1 MATLEAQAP
10 QTETEERYTGPVA
23 RPDGTLP
30 NAVDMVRGLN
40 EVFSTGEE
48 GEVSFVRGILRCL
61 GHCAIGTPEEEL
73 PDDADL
79 PPVNPWKLMAS
90 VSKAVVSKDRRR
102 EMFGRIKEGM
112 SIGDSLGLLAVLSI
126 YDAGKHS
133 GMSKEEARS
142 NAWGWYGK
150 SAGDNKK

>member
-1 MATLEAQAP
+1 MPTLEAPAP
-10 QTETEERYTGPVA
+10 PTETEARYTGPVA

-48 GEVSFVRGILRCL
+48 GEVSFVRGALRCL
-61 GHCAIGTPEEEL
+61 GHCAIGTPEEEM
-73 PDDADL
+73 PDDADI

-90 VSKAVVSKDRRR
+90 VSKAIVSKDRRR
-102 EMFGRIKEGM
+102 EMMGRIKEGM
-112 SIGDSLGLLAVLSI
+112 SIGDGLGLLAVLSI

-133 GMSKEEARS
+133 GMSKDEARS
-142 NAWGWYGK
+142 NAWGWYGM

>member
-10 QTETEERYTGPVA
+10 QTETEARYTGPVA

-48 GEVSFVRGILRCL
+48 GEVSFVRGMLRCL

-73 PDDADL
+73 PDDSDI

-102 EMFGRIKEGM
+102 EMISRIKEGM
-112 SIGDSLGLLAVLSI
+112 SIGDGLGLLAVLSI

-133 GMSKEEARS
+133 GMNKDQARD
-142 NAWGWYGK
+142 NAWGWYAK